1 MLVQAHPDLVD
12 SRNIYDANGLH
23 IASLNDNLEV
33 IKYLV
38 NDLDFD
44 INSTD
49 EDGDGVLYYAND
61 TETTEL
67 LESLG
72 AEN

>member
-1 MLVQAHPDLVD
+1 M
-12 SRNIYDANGLH
+12 
-23 IASLNDNLEV
+23 NDNLEV